1 MFASG
6 DTLDSDTD
14 AASAYNTEAASALQ
28 RLFVV
33 RIPALPD
40 FLRVGRLQVLD
51 TEPFV
56 GVEPEMAQTSESR
69 TTETKTRRA
78 DARRNAQRIL
88 DAARAEFTAHG
99 SDASLEG
106 IARAAGVGI
115 GTLYRHFPTRAALV
129 EAVFQQSID
138 DSCAQAL
145 ELLESEDPG
154 EALAIFLRGQLTASS
169 ACRGLAAEAMI
180 MMLDD
185 GNGNLR
191 CEPLRAQGARLLKRA
206 QDAGQARAGTDID
219 DLIRLVNAIGIATE
233 DAPDREAQADRLFHL
248 MIDGLR
254 P

>member
-1 MFASG
+1 
-6 DTLDSDTD
+6 
-14 AASAYNTEAASALQ
+14 
-28 RLFVV
+28 
-33 RIPALPD
+33 
-40 FLRVGRLQVLD
+40 
-51 TEPFV
+51 
-56 GVEPEMAQTSESR
+56 MAQTSE
-69 TTETKTRRA
+69 TKTQRA
-78 DARRNAQRIL
+78 DARRNAARIL
-88 DAARAEFTAHG
+88 EAAMAEFTARG

-115 GTLYRHFPTRAALV
+115 GTLYRHFPTREALV

-138 DSCAQAL
+138 DSCAQAH
-145 ELLESEDPG
+145 ELLESDDPG

-191 CEPLRAQGARLLKRA
+191 CEPLRAEGARLLQRA
-206 QDAGQARAGTDID
+206 QDAGRARAGTDID

-233 DAPDREAQADRLFHL
+233 DAPDRAAQADRLFRL